1 MHGKRVWDRTEV
13 YLSDRFLR
21 GNCPLDSLLYRVKNH
36 FLHSYDSTNIAEY
49 LANMTSNKSLM
60 RCICPLNSILCRVDK
75 HFLHSYYPC
84 DSITITRGLWP
95 TSQATTT
102 SFHLY
107 HIDSIGQPPP
117 PPCTGRNSNAKGSF
131 CSSKSFYLKQKWWI
145 KKDKIC
151 P

>member
-1 MHGKRVWDRTEV
+1 MHGKRVRDRTEV

-84 DSITITRGLWP
+84 DSITITRGPLANI
-95 TSQATTT
+95 TSNNYIFPLVSYRQYWTT
-102 SFHLY
+102 S
-107 HIDSIGQPPP
+107 PP

-131 CSSKSFYLKQKWWI
+131 CSSKSFYLKQK
-145 KKDKIC
+145 
-151 P
+151 